1 MNRGS
6 HSVITTPSLDPY
18 DPLHDP
24 PPYTINNERH
34 GAPHSPCP
42 GRCWRQAAAGHEPD
56 VYVVFRVARL
66 LRTLT
71 SGFPAISN
79 PAPAKQQQ
87 CENTRASRVRG
98 GGASRVSASW
108 LFRYCR
114 PC

>member
-34 GAPHSPCP
+34 GAPHSSCP

-56 VYVVFRVARL
+56 VYVVFPCGPTA
-66 LRTLT
+66 
-71 SGFPAISN
+71 AD
-79 PAPAKQQQ
+79 AY
-87 CENTRASRVRG
+87 VRFSSHLQPG
-98 GGASRVSASW
+98 S
-108 LFRYCR
+108 C
-114 PC
+114 